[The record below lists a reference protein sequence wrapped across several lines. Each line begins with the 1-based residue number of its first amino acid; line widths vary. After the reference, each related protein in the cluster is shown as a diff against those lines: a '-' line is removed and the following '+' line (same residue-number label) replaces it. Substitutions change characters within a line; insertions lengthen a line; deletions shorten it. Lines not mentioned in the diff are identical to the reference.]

1 MKNLDMTRGH
11 PGKLLVRFALPLMA
25 GNVFQQLYT
34 VVDTAIVGRGV
45 GMDALAAL
53 GTVDWLNWMFLG
65 IAQGFAQGFSV
76 RLSQKVGQGDEEGL
90 RRALGISALL
100 SVLVAA
106 VTLAAAQ
113 GGMGLFL
120 DLLGVPTELRP
131 QAALYSRVIL
141 LGIPAMVFYNY
152 TASVLRA
159 VGDSKTPLLAMV
171 VAAASNILLDCI
183 AVFALGW
190 GIAGAAGAT
199 VAAQLLAGG
208 LCTVRILKTPAL
220 KFGKSHMAWNGPLAR
235 DLMGL
240 GFPVAAQNIIISVG
254 GMALQSVVNR
264 FDTAF
269 IAGFTAT
276 NKLYGILEIAAVSYG
291 YAVTT
296 YTGQNYGAMLYGRIK
311 KGIAWAAGISVATS
325 ALIGALMVLFGREI
339 TMLFISREDP
349 ALAAAAGQTAYQY
362 LTVMAL
368 CLPVLYL
375 LYIYRSALQG
385 MGNTAIPLLSGV
397 VEFGIRVGGAA
408 IMGITLWQTGLFCT
422 EVLAWAG
429 AAVLLAWSYYAQA
442 ARLGRHDKSP
452 DRRSMGS
459 FQ

>member
-1 MKNLDMTRGH
+1 MKNINMTKGH
-11 PGKLLVRFALPLMA
+11 PGKLLLAFALPLMA

-45 GMDALAAL
+45 SMDALAAL

-76 RLSQKVGQGDEEGL
+76 RMSQKVGQGDAEGL
-90 RRALGISALL
+90 KRTLGISAVL

-106 VTLAAAQ
+106 AALAAAQ
-113 GGMGLFL
+113 LGLELFL
-120 DLLGVPTELRP
+120 DWLQVPRDLRP
-131 QAALYSRVIL
+131 QAALYSRIIL

-159 VGDSKTPLLAMV
+159 AGDSKTPLLAMV
-171 VAAASNILLDCI
+171 AAAVSNIVLDCI
-183 AVFALGW
+183 AVFSLGW
-190 GIAGAAGAT
+190 GIAGAAAAT
-199 VAAQLLAGG
+199 VAAQILAGL

-220 KFGKSHMAWNGPLAR
+220 RFGRSHMAWSISLAR

-240 GFPVAAQNIIISVG
+240 GLPVAAQNIIISVG
-254 GMALQSVVNR
+254 GMAMQTVVNR
-264 FDTAF
+264 FSTAF

-296 YTGQNYGAMLYGRIK
+296 YVGQNYGAMDHGRIR
-311 KGIAWAAGISVATS
+311 KGTNWALGISVGTS
-325 ALIGALMVLFGREI
+325 ALIGGIMLLLGRQI

-349 ALAAAAGQTAYQY
+349 VLAAAAGETAYQY
-362 LTVMAL
+362 LSVMAV
-368 CLPVLYL
+368 CLPVLYTL
-375 LYIYRSALQG
+375 FVYRSALQG
-385 MGNTAIPLLSGV
+385 IGNTRIPLLSGV
-397 VEFGIRVGGAA
+397 VEFVVRVGGAV
-408 IMGITLWQTGLFCT
+408 IISFTLWQPGIYLA

-429 AAVLLAWSYYAQA
+429 AAVLLAAAYYYHA
-442 ARLGRHDKSP
+442 ARLD
-452 DRRSMGS
+452 S
-459 FQ
+459 FTNN